1 MKKKYLLAFMDMAE
15 RFAMTSEAIRL
26 KVACFIIKNGN
37 IISLGVNGQPPGWPS
52 EVCEDSQGNTIH
64 TVRHAEDAALQ
75 KLWKSTETSE
85 GADMIITHSPC
96 LQCAIKIKEAGISKV
111 YYRNKYR
118 SSEGIDYLERSG
130 IITEM
135 IQ

>member
-52 EVCEDSQGNTIH
+52 EVCEDSQGNTIP

-85 GADMIITHSPC
+85 GADMIITYSPC
-96 LQCAIKIKEAGISKV
+96 LACAIKIKEAGISKV

-135 IQ
+135 I

>member
-1 MKKKYLLAFMDMAE
+1 MKNKYLLAFMDMAE

-37 IISLGVNGQPPGWPS
+37 IISLGINCQPPGWPS
-52 EVCEDSQGNTIH
+52 EVCEDTQGNTLP

-85 GADMIITHSPC
+85 GADMIITYSPC

-135 IQ
+135 I

>member
-52 EVCEDSQGNTIH
+52 EVCEDSQGNTLP

-118 SSEGIDYLERSG
+118 SSDGIDYLEKSG